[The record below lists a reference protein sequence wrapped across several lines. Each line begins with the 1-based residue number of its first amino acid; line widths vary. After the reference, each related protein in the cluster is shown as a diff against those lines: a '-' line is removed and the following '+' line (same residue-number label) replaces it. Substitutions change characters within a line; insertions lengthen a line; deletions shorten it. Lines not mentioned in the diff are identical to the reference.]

1 MNALLESAFAA
12 HEQERR
18 QQLAN
23 EFCRWLE
30 TEFGV
35 ENYKRRFRG
44 ENITVVIDDLMFVP
58 AGNNCPPDTAL
69 VLLHCAECRYRGD
82 ERRHPIA
89 EVGSLAKLGALVVR
103 GADGA
108 LLLECRNCRR
118 HNAHAKEL
126 QNNRPPAATQPPSQ
140 SEPADER
147 QSAPIVAANHES
159 CPVEQ
164 RARSADATTN
174 QNARRRRQSEAAL
187 SVSAGDAPPPNVA
200 RRRARKSGRAE
211 KPARSTA
218 PRRRQKLRAQRLGAK
233 LLSIR
238 QRQGLTQGALLPLVN
253 PTEKNGA
260 NRARVSQYEKGLRE
274 PSVIEMLN
282 YAELAGVALEI
293 LLDDRLDLPN

>member
-1 MNALLESAFAA
+1 MS
-12 HEQERR
+12 
-18 QQLAN
+18 LA
-23 EFCRWLE
+23 R

-35 ENYKRRFRG
+35 ENYKRCFRG

-82 ERRHPIA
+82 ERLHPIA
-89 EVGSLAKLGALVVR
+89 ELGALVVR

-140 SEPADER
+140 SEPANER
-147 QSAPIVAANHES
+147 QSAPIVAANHEF

-174 QNARRRRQSEAAL
+174 RDARRRRQSETAL
-187 SVSAGDAPPPNVA
+187 SVSAGDEPPKNVA
-200 RRRARKSGRAE
+200 ERRARKSGRAE
-211 KPARSTA
+211 KPAGSTV

-233 LLSIR
+233 LLLIR

-253 PTEKNGA
+253 PPEKNGA